1 MAERFELLDDAIDG
15 RLDVLADPELAMLVV
30 IASDL
35 RGLPDPKFKEE
46 LKRRILPM
54 TTMTEVRKPAGFGT
68 VTPYLV
74 GENIARLHAFLREA
88 FDAEIL
94 ASYPRP
100 DGSIM
105 HSEVRVGDSRLE
117 MGQSENPADSRRCEL
132 HLYVPDAD
140 ATYARAIAAG
150 AQSLAAPVDQPYGDR
165 EAGVV
170 DPSGNHWY
178 IATHGAEVRPE
189 GLRSVTPFLH
199 AGDAGAFID
208 FVKSVF
214 GARETSRF
222 ADSGGVI
229 RHAVVH
235 IDDSAIEIAQAHGP
249 YQTMPTGLHV
259 FVADVD
265 EVYARALRAGATVN
279 MEPKNEP
286 YGQRVAGV
294 TDADGNRWFIAAVL

>member
-1 MAERFELLDDAIDG
+1 MAEQELYEQLEDILAG
-15 RLDVLADPELAMLVV
+15 RAGEPVPHELAMLVV

-35 RGLPDPKFKEE
+35 RGLPDRRFKEE

-54 TTMTEVRKPAGFGT
+54 TTMTEARKPAGFGT

-94 ASYPRP
+94 ASHPRP

-105 HSEVRVGDSRLE
+105 HSEVRVGDSLLE
-117 MGQSENPADSRRCEL
+117 MGQSESPADSRRSEL

-150 AQSLAAPVDQPYGDR
+150 AQSLAAPVDQAYGDR

-170 DPSGNHWY
+170 DPIGNHWY

-199 AGDAGAFID
+199 AHDAGAFIE
-208 FVKSVF
+208 FMKSVF

-222 ADSGGVI
+222 AD
-229 RHAVVH
+229 A
-235 IDDSAIEIAQAHGP
+235 
-249 YQTMPTGLHV
+249 
-259 FVADVD
+259 
-265 EVYARALRAGATVN
+265 
-279 MEPKNEP
+279 
-286 YGQRVAGV
+286 
-294 TDADGNRWFIAAVL
+294 